1 VKPKAVSQAT
11 RRVQRRYD
19 CLARALGRSA
29 ALAAEGRASPWRR
42 RLWESLP
49 SGLVLE
55 VGVGAG
61 VNLSHYPREAN
72 VVALDLSAAMLAE
85 ASERGTPA
93 ALLQADAQHLP
104 FRDGSFDGVVGSL
117 VLCSVPSPLLALSEV
132 RRVCKPGARLV
143 FLEHGR
149 GGGLLGPLMDLLDPL
164 VERLAGGEHINRRQ
178 QALLR
183 EAGCTVERVDSFIWG
198 IVQLIRART

>member
-1 VKPKAVSQAT
+1 MKPKAASQAT

-19 CLARALGRSA
+19 GLARVLGRSA
-29 ALAAEGRASPWRR
+29 ARAAKGGASPWRR
-42 RLWESLP
+42 CLWESLP

-61 VNLSHYPREAN
+61 VNLPHYPLEAN
-72 VVALDLSAAMLAE
+72 VVALDLSAAMLGE
-85 ASERGTPA
+85 AKERGTRA

-104 FRDGSFDGVVGSL
+104 FRDGSFDGVVASL
-117 VLCSVPSPLLALSEV
+117 VLCSVPNPLLALSEA
-132 RRVCKPGARLV
+132 RRVCVPGAPLV

-164 VERLAGGEHINRRQ
+164 VARLAGGEHINRRQ